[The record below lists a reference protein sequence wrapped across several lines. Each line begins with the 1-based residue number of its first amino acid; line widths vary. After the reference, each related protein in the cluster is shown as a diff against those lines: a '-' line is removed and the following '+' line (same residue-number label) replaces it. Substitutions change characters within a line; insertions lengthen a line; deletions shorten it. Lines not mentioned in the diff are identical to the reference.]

1 MFKGLGNIAQ
11 LMKQAQDLPNKM
23 GAINEELKAKRVTGS
38 TGGGMVTVEANG
50 LQHILSVTID
60 PTLAEKSDIEMIQ
73 DLLPAA
79 INDAIAKAKQLH
91 VEAMQSVTGGISIPG
106 MDDLTKMYTDK
117 PDAPSE

>member
-1 MFKGLGNIAQ
+1 
-11 LMKQAQDLPNKM
+11 
-23 GAINEELKAKRVTGS
+23 
-38 TGGGMVTVEANG
+38 
-50 LQHILSVTID
+50 
-60 PTLAEKSDIEMIQ
+60 MIQ

-106 MDDLTKMYTDK
+106 MDDLAKMYTDK